1 MKSKAKP
8 AKGSARTKRF
18 DVGGTVGA
26 LAGLGTLAYL
36 MSRKKKGA
44 DGEYKPQG
52 KFPQEDGSGTS
63 TSKPEPYVAADAE
76 ENTAK
81 KEALSKGM
89 QYKKPE
95 ASTAVE
101 KKMPK
106 AKGYNPPANKKI
118 STSTGTSTTQGSVSN
133 TGVEAGIAAGNKKA
147 DSGGFGTATKL
158 DENSPQA
165 KAIRAQRDERT
176 RQKFLQSRA
185 GLSGKG
191 ITTPG
196 DPNKKEATLEPSART
211 KNVIKAAQ
219 GTLDNAGKSMA
230 RTPEQRMSEG
240 AREVERRRKEE
251 KAAKQGYGIK
261 KGGMVKKYASGGSVM
276 ASKMGSVKTA
286 KPSMRSASSR
296 ADGIAIRG
304 KTRA

>member
-52 KFPQEDGSGTS
+52 KFPQEGGSGTS

-76 ENTAK
+76 ENAAK

-95 ASTAVE
+95 GPTAVE
-101 KKMPK
+101 KKIPGK
-106 AKGYNPPANKKI
+106 KPPNKKP
-118 STSTGTSTTQGSVSN
+118 TV
-133 TGVEAGIAAGNKKA
+133 AAT
-147 DSGGFGTATKL
+147 TATTANAGDSDSSSTPSSADDVISAGQKYARIG
-158 DENSPQA
+158 EKNKPYPSNSPA
-165 KAIRAQRDERT
+165 VKTAQH
-176 RQKFLQSRA
+176 RQFLQKKA

-196 DPNKKEATLEPSART
+196 DSNKKGDTSKGRSA
-211 KNVIKAAQ
+211 NPIQ
-219 GTLDNAGKSMA
+219 GTIDNAGKSMA
-230 RTPEQRMSEG
+230 RTPQQKMSEG
-240 AREVERRRKEE
+240 AREVQRRREE
-251 KAAKQGYGIK
+251 AEKSRYK
-261 KGGMVKKYASGGSVM
+261 KGGSVSS
-276 ASKMGSVKTA
+276 ASK
-286 KPSMRSASSR
+286 R